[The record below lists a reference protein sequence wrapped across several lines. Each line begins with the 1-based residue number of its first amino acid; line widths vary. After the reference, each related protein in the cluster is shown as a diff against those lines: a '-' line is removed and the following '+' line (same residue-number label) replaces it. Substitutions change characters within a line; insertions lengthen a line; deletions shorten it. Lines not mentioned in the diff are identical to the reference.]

1 MDATFQCLLHVPSE
15 LHNPFSVHISDGTK
29 YYLIENVN
37 GTNFTVDGTLFD
49 ASVFGKQLL
58 ITARDTAMALT
69 LKGKS
74 VR

>member
-1 MDATFQCLLHVPSE
+1 MDATFQCLLHAPSN

-29 YYLIENVN
+29 HYHIENVN

-49 ASVFGKQLL
+49 ASIYGKQLS
-58 ITARDTAMALT
+58 IAARDTAMALT
-69 LKGKS
+69 LKRKS